1 MRSPVK
7 FSANY
12 CYWYWFYDSIRARDA
27 DSHHPSSIESHCEY
41 VALFSYIYRLAL
53 PRCSFAHHS
62 SSITSPVQSIPC
74 HQTSDQFYSSSSS
87 NILRLVVR
95 HGSLPIIINSQSS
108 VSWPF
113 VPGLGS
119 VQFSQL
125 ATTSALSKARFLS
138 SYLSGGLRIHSQAH
152 LTTPHLPANP
162 IHVVWPTLIMSITII
177 NADKE
182 TRIN

>member
-7 FSANY
+7 LSANY

-27 DSHHPSSIESHCEY
+27 DCHHPSSILNHIANMSHCS
-41 VALFSYIYRLAL
+41 AIYRLAL
-53 PRCSFAHHS
+53 PRC
-62 SSITSPVQSIPC
+62 SITSPVQSIPC
-74 HQTSDQFYSSSSS
+74 HQTSEQFYSSSSH

-119 VQFSQL
+119 VQCSP
-125 ATTSALSKARFLS
+125 ATTLALSKARSLS

-152 LTTPHLPANP
+152 LTCRQIQFTWFGQL
-162 IHVVWPTLIMSITII
+162 
-177 NADKE
+177 
-182 TRIN
+182 